1 MLILTRGKGER
12 IRVGDDIEV
21 IVLGVNGSQVR
32 VGIIAPDEVPIHREE
47 IYQKIQQEKAMP

>member
-47 IYQKIQQEKAMP
+47 IYQKIQQEKVMP